1 MENLEERLKLSKKLQ
16 EDVYGTT
23 GKASHVSL
31 ESGKK
36 ILTIEQ
42 LHEIWPEL
50 TPAGF
55 NYKDR
60 LGKWVYSKNKK
71 IFGDVI
77 TDRPREYAAVAN
89 FLDKNISKIKTV
101 YKGSSS
107 YHYKHIVEQSIH
119 HYVANGMLI
128 AAAIACGYNMHYNNF
143 CGPNAFFAW
152 SLRSWEPFEYHNNK
166 EGHSGPSLDR
176 EWTKEKSKR
185 LKELFG
191 PNAPVKVSKEWEYL
205 HKEKNNG

>member
-1 MENLEERLKLSKKLQ
+1 
-16 EDVYGTT
+16 
-23 GKASHVSL
+23 
-31 ESGKK
+31 
-36 ILTIEQ
+36 
-42 LHEIWPEL
+42 
-50 TPAGF
+50 
-55 NYKDR
+55 
-60 LGKWVYSKNKK
+60 
-71 IFGDVI
+71 
-77 TDRPREYAAVAN
+77 
-89 FLDKNISKIKTV
+89 
-101 YKGSSS
+101 
-107 YHYKHIVEQSIH
+107 
-119 HYVANGMLI
+119 MLI

>member
-60 LGKWVYSKNKK
+60 LGKWVYSKDKK

-128 AAAIACGYNMHYNNF
+128 AAAIACGYKMHYNNF

>member
-42 LHEIWPEL
+42 LHKIWPEL

-60 LGKWVYSKNKK
+60 LGKWVYSKDKK